1 MRKTLVSL
9 CVGNTYVCQ
18 LNKVLP
24 GWKNWCSAHNY
35 DFILFDEPLDASPL
49 SNSRSFAWQKLLAM
63 SSPKLKGYDQALWLD
78 TDILINPCAPDPLVN
93 SDNTKVFISR
103 DMASPL
109 SFEPGWLK
117 CLWSEIL
124 HFSLLRSQPNNSFLI
139 NTTSSNLFSYYDL
152 WGFNARKRILYNTGV
167 IGFSP
172 LYHSSIFEQ
181 IYYRWY
187 DGGSGALHEMIPL
200 NLELSQRGLISEI
213 DSKFNY
219 LAGVV
224 HAAWNSEPLLIQEW
238 LNLGPQR
245 LSVNN
250 FILHLFNSSYFLHFA
265 GAHKLMNN
273 FRPHDI

>member
-9 CVGNTYVCQ
+9 CVGNTYVGQ

-35 DFILFDEPLDASPL
+35 DFILFDEPLDVSPL

-63 SSPKLKGYDQALWLD
+63 SSPKLKSYDQALWLD
-78 TDILINPCAPDPLVN
+78 TDILINPCSPDPLQN
-93 SDNTKVFISR
+93 SDCNRVFMAR

-109 SFEPGWLK
+109 SFEPTWLK

-139 NTTSSNLFSYYDL
+139 NSASSNLFSYYDL

-172 LYHSSIFEQ
+172 HYHSSIFEL
-181 IYYRWY
+181 IYSRWY

-245 LSVNN
+245 LSINN
-250 FILHLFNSSYFLHFA
+250 FISHLLNSSYFLHFA

-273 FRPHDI
+273 FCPHDI

>member
-9 CVGNTYVCQ
+9 CVGNTYVDQ
-18 LNKVLP
+18 LTKVLP

-35 DFILFDEPLDASPL
+35 DLILFDEPLDASPF

-78 TDILINPCAPDPLVN
+78 TDILINPSAPDPLLN

-109 SFEPGWLK
+109 SFEPSWLK
-117 CLWSEIL
+117 RLWSEIL
-124 HFSLLRSQPNNSFLI
+124 HFSLLRSQPNNPFLI
-139 NTTSSNLFSYYDL
+139 NTTSTNLFSYYDL

-172 LYHSSIFEQ
+172 FFHSSIFEQ
-181 IYYRWY
+181 VYYRWY

-224 HAAWNSEPLLIQEW
+224 HAAWNSEPLLLQEW

-250 FILHLFNSSYFLHFA
+250 FILHLFNNSYFLHFA

-273 FRPHDI
+273 FRFHDI